1 MNLRLFARTFALVV
15 CASAVIASAA
25 VGGTKH
31 EPACRPSWFLLSFSY
46 TFHARSIGI
55 SGNFNYVGH
64 LGAVCHIP
72 GNRPYYVQLSAL
84 GRDGQNLVVPSSSS
98 FAGDVPA
105 GSGSGASITVPLHLW
120 CRKQPVEL
128 KLLGPAP
135 VWPPPPSRKLV
146 LRGIKGGC

>member
-1 MNLRLFARTFALVV
+1 MSRLPWLAGHLSGVQVTSDQGIPEHWRSPATDARGGAKRWSAERFPAETRPVNLRLFARTFALVV

-72 GNRPYYVQLSAL
+72 ENRPY
-84 GRDGQNLVVPSSSS
+84 
-98 FAGDVPA
+98 
-105 GSGSGASITVPLHLW
+105 
-120 CRKQPVEL
+120 
-128 KLLGPAP
+128 
-135 VWPPPPSRKLV
+135 
-146 LRGIKGGC
+146 